1 MTDPT
6 TDGPHPLPGARCR
19 CCPQPPGMTGRR
31 AAFGLI
37 AAGLGLAARPRG
49 AGAASGRYEAMLLNC
64 IDPRFTTHSLFHMAE
79 IGLRDRYSQFVVA
92 GGPIGAVHPHFAA
105 WHDTFW
111 QNLAVSV
118 QLHAIRRVVAVT
130 HRDCGAARIALGDA
144 AVATRAAETA
154 AHAGALRAFR
164 AAVGQRQPGLE
175 VIAGVM
181 DLDGS
186 VEAVG

>member
-1 MTDPT
+1 MTDPMAQA
-6 TDGPHPLPGARCR
+6 PHAPGGAPCR
-19 CCPQPPGMTGRR
+19 CCPPRPGMAGRR

-37 AAGLGLAARPRG
+37 AAGLGLVAGPRG

-64 IDPRFTTHSLFHMAE
+64 IDPRFTTHGLFHMAE

-130 HRDCGAARIALGDA
+130 HRDCGAARIALGEA

-154 AHAGALRAFR
+154 AHAGVLRAFR
-164 AAVGQRQPGLE
+164 AAVGERQPGLE
-175 VIAGVM
+175 VVAGVM

-186 VEAVG
+186 VERVG